1 MDVYGFLSFQIELAE
16 AKDDVSRQLLTEE
29 APSMPEEYLLVRKL
43 RSFSSGH
50 GNSHG
55 GVPFL
60 VEGAWYDQPYVTCLI
75 IEAAIAGERRF
86 EASLNT
92 PRVTGSENSESVQ

>member
-16 AKDDVSRQLLTEE
+16 ATDDLSRQLLQED
-29 APSMPEEYLLVRKL
+29 APSMPVEYLLVRKL
-43 RSFSSGH
+43 RTFSTGH

-60 VEGAWYDQPYVTCLI
+60 VMGAWYDQPYMTSLV

-86 EASLNT
+86 EASLESL
-92 PRVTGSENSESVQ
+92 RVTGSKHSESVQ